1 MFVSSTLGSVC
12 PTPITDSKQPSSA
25 DKHQVPLASPVTGV
39 ELLMQQRGAGRSAPF
54 TYQKETQSQP
64 WHRMLKV
71 VLAENPLESTGSP
84 YRILLQMLPVCH

>member
-1 MFVSSTLGSVC
+1 MNSTLC
-12 PTPITDSKQPSSA
+12 PTPITDSKQLSSA

-54 TYQKETQSQP
+54 TCQEETQSQP
-64 WHRMLKV
+64 RHRMLEV
-71 VLAENPLESTGSP
+71 VLPESLLESTGSP